1 LAGAHSSLI
10 LAKLNTPHIAAL
22 GIHGVSV
29 SDKVPCKECN
39 ALVLPSTAER
49 TGGLCMPCK
58 NGTRKSME
66 QAKENAIKERELDKT
81 CPFRAYWRKLVD
93 RVYDEK
99 QGFTTLT
106 EEEKLYYSVCVLI
119 GEVYNGG
126 FVQFFDN
133 SSGAQYR
140 YAELGLIRMEARA
153 SLKLLREAKNSLFGK
168 QSVPTDQA
176 QRWEIIRKLTD
187 EPDLDS
193 LDTEF
198 YKDTDKLDEKT
209 EKFAVEHGLVKYA

>member
-1 LAGAHSSLI
+1 
-10 LAKLNTPHIAAL
+10 
-22 GIHGVSV
+22 V
-29 SDKVPCKECN
+29 SDKIPCLECE

-81 CPFRAYWRKLVD
+81 CPFRAYWRDLVD
-93 RVYDEK
+93 RVYDESL
-99 QGFTTLT
+99 GFTSLND
-106 EEEKLYYSVCVLI
+106 EEKLYYSVYVLI

-133 SSGAQYR
+133 TSGAQYR
-140 YAELGLIRMEARA
+140 YAELGLIQMQAKE
-153 SLKLLREAKNSLFGK
+153 SLALLRKAKLSLFGN
-168 QSVPTDQA
+168 QSVPIDQEE
-176 QRWEIIRKLTD
+176 RWGVMRQMTD
-187 EPDLDS
+187 EPDIDN

-198 YKDTDKLDEKT
+198 YKDTDNLDNKT
-209 EKFAVEHGLVKYA
+209 EEFAIKNGLVQYT

>member
-1 LAGAHSSLI
+1 
-10 LAKLNTPHIAAL
+10 
-22 GIHGVSV
+22 V
-29 SDKVPCKECN
+29 SDKIPCHECN
-39 ALVLPSTAER
+39 ALVLPTTADR

-58 NGTRKSME
+58 NGTRKSMDK
-66 QAKENAIKERELDKT
+66 AKEDAIKERELDKT
-81 CPFRAYWRKLVD
+81 CPFRRYWRDLVD
-93 RVYDEK
+93 RVYDEEL
-99 QGFTTLT
+99 GFSSLT

-140 YAELGLIRMEARA
+140 YAELGLIRMQAKA
-153 SLKLLREAKNSLFGK
+153 SIILLREAKSSLFGSH
-168 QSVPTDQA
+168 SVPKDQTE
-176 QRWEIIRKLTD
+176 RWNIMRKLTD

-198 YKDTDKLDEKT
+198 YKDPDNLDQKT
-209 EKFAVEHGLVKYA
+209 EEFAIENGLVKYA